1 MAEETPVIAQYNR
14 IKSEHPNEV
23 LFFRLGD
30 FYEMFNEDAAEVS
43 RLLNLTLTHRGDNPM
58 CGIPYHASKVY
69 IARLLRMGKK
79 IAIAEQIGEIAKK
92 GLTERKVVEVITPG
106 TATESEYLDGGANNF
121 LACAAV
127 TGNRGALAYIDVT
140 TGEFRATSFSQG
152 SMHENFSKELGRANP
167 RELILPESLRNDSK
181 FNIILEAYPALTVS
195 YYPDW
200 HFNPDLCHDRLV
212 RQFGTVNL
220 SPFGLEKT
228 SAEVPPAGFLL
239 DYIEK
244 TTNTL
249 SPHVTGIEIYS
260 DSQYVIMD
268 DSSRRNLEI
277 TSNLRDGSIQYTL
290 LECVNCTETAM
301 GSRMVRDW
309 LSFPLTNEAAIR
321 SRQNHVELFFSDHG
335 LLSNVRNHLEGILDI
350 ERLAGR
356 IAMDRAHAKDLVALK
371 NSLVMW
377 NRTRELLQDASFSF
391 MESDTSANIVSL
403 IENSITD
410 DPATVFTEGR
420 IIREGWSQEL
430 DHWKKIRSDFN
441 SVLEEYIE
449 EERQKTG
456 IQNLKIKNTGN
467 LGYFIEVTRGK
478 LDLVPP
484 HFIMK
489 RTLVNADRY
498 TTERLQELEASL
510 NESGTRIIQLE
521 HDLFL
526 EVRGKLKEFVA
537 YLRQVSREIAYIDV
551 TASFA
556 QSAVKHNWVRPDVSG
571 TSIVFDVRNGRHPV
585 VENHLPKGEFV
596 PNDLQLCLDECQ
608 SAGAGSSRHGSHTA
622 DNFAGSS
629 GDNFAGH
636 FAGHFALITG
646 PNMAGKSTFLRQNAL
661 ICLLAQTG
669 SFVPADSA
677 RLGIA
682 DRIFCRVGASD
693 NLAKGESTFLVE
705 MSETARILR
714 SATERSLVIMDEVGR
729 GTSTE
734 DGLSIAWAVSEH
746 LLNTV
751 RCKTLFA
758 THYHELTRLEH
769 PGLKMLCMAVSES
782 GTDVVFLRKVL
793 EGASEN
799 SYGIH
804 VARLAGIPSTV
815 IDRASEILEQIQAKA
830 GEKTRVAVT
839 EKQSRQKKSQTKS
852 LFGEEELVLN
862 SILSVDTNNI
872 TPIQALQMI
881 CDWKKDLS
889 GQ

>member
-14 IKSEHPNEV
+14 LKSEHPNEV

-127 TGNRGALAYIDVT
+127 TASRGALAYIDVT
-140 TGEFRATSFSQG
+140 TGEFRATSFPRESI
-152 SMHENFSKELGRANP
+152 HENFSKELGRANP
-167 RELILPESLRNDSK
+167 RELILPENLRNDPK
-181 FNIILEAYPALTVS
+181 FNMILESYPSLTVS

-212 RQFGTVNL
+212 KQFGTVNL
-220 SPFGLEKT
+220 SPFGLDKS

-277 TSNLRDGSIQYTL
+277 TSNLRDGSVQYTL

-309 LSFPLTNEAAIR
+309 LSFPLTNEAAIK

-335 LLSNVRNHLEGILDI
+335 LLSNVRNRLEGILDI

-356 IAMDRAHAKDLVALK
+356 VAMDRAHAKDLVALK
-371 NSLVMW
+371 NSLVLW
-377 NRTRELLQDASFSF
+377 SRTRELLTDSSFAFSESETAAS
-391 MESDTSANIVSL
+391 IISL

-420 IIREGWSQEL
+420 IIREGWSEEL

-441 SVLEEYIE
+441 SVLEDYIE

-484 HFIMK
+484 HFVMK

-498 TTERLQELEASL
+498 TTERLQELESSL

-526 EVRGKLKEFVA
+526 EVRGKLKEFVT
-537 YLRQVSREIAYIDV
+537 YLRQLSREIAYIDV

-556 QSAVKHNWVRPDVSG
+556 QSAVRHNWVRPQLSG
-571 TSIVFDVRNGRHPV
+571 EDLVFDVKNGRHPV

-596 PNDLQLCLDECQ
+596 PNDLQLCLDGGEVGGHA
-608 SAGAGSSRHGSHTA
+608 AG
-622 DNFAGSS
+622 N
-629 GDNFAGH
+629 

-714 SATERSLVIMDEVGR
+714 SATEHSLVIMDEVGR

-782 GTDVVFLRKVL
+782 GSDVVFLRKVV

-830 GEKTRVAVT
+830 GEKTKVAST
-839 EKQSRQKKSQTKS
+839 EKQSRQKKNQTKS

-881 CDWKKDLS
+881 CDWKKDLC

>member
-14 IKSEHPNEV
+14 LKSEHPNEV

-127 TGNRGALAYIDVT
+127 TASRGALAYIDVT
-140 TGEFRATSFSQG
+140 TGEFRATSFPRESI
-152 SMHENFSKELGRANP
+152 HENFSKELGRANP
-167 RELILPESLRNDSK
+167 RELILPESLRNDPK
-181 FNIILEAYPALTVS
+181 FSLILESYPSLTVS

-212 RQFGTVNL
+212 KQFGTVNL
-220 SPFGLEKT
+220 SPFGLDKT

-277 TSNLRDGSIQYTL
+277 TSNLRDGSVQYTL

-309 LSFPLTNEAAIR
+309 LSFPLTNEAAIK

-335 LLSNVRNHLEGILDI
+335 LLSNVRNRLEGILDI

-356 IAMDRAHAKDLVALK
+356 VAMDRAHAKDLVALK
-371 NSLVMW
+371 NSLVLW
-377 NRTRELLQDASFSF
+377 SRTRELLTDSSFAFSESETAAS
-391 MESDTSANIVSL
+391 IISL

-420 IIREGWSQEL
+420 IIREGWSEEL

-441 SVLEEYIE
+441 SVLEDYIE

-484 HFIMK
+484 HFVMK

-498 TTERLQELEASL
+498 TTERLQELESSL

-526 EVRGKLKEFVA
+526 EVRGKLKEFVT
-537 YLRQVSREIAYIDV
+537 YLRQLSREIAYIDV
-551 TASFA
+551 AASFA
-556 QSAVKHNWVRPDVSG
+556 QSAVRHNWVRPQLSG
-571 TSIVFDVRNGRHPV
+571 EDLVFDVKNGRHPV

-596 PNDLQLCLDECQ
+596 PNDLQLCLDGGEVV
-608 SAGAGSSRHGSHTA
+608 
-622 DNFAGSS
+622 
-629 GDNFAGH
+629 GH
-636 FAGHFALITG
+636 AVGNFAGHFALITG

-714 SATERSLVIMDEVGR
+714 SATEHSLVIMDEVGR

-782 GTDVVFLRKVL
+782 GSDVVFLRKVI

-830 GEKTRVAVT
+830 GEKTKVAST
-839 EKQSRQKKSQTKS
+839 EKQSRQKKNQTKS

-881 CDWKKDLS
+881 CDWKKDLC

>member
-14 IKSEHPNEV
+14 LKSEHPNEV

-127 TGNRGALAYIDVT
+127 TASRGALAYIDVT
-140 TGEFRATSFSQG
+140 TGEFRATSFPRESI
-152 SMHENFSKELGRANP
+152 HENFSKELGRANP
-167 RELILPESLRNDSK
+167 RELILPENLRNDPK
-181 FNIILEAYPALTVS
+181 FNLILESYPSLTVS

-212 RQFGTVNL
+212 KQFGTVNL
-220 SPFGLEKT
+220 SPFGLDKA

-277 TSNLRDGSIQYTL
+277 TSNLRDGSVQYTL

-309 LSFPLTNEAAIR
+309 LSFPLTNEAAIK

-335 LLSNVRNHLEGILDI
+335 LLSNVRNRLEGILDI

-356 IAMDRAHAKDLVALK
+356 VAMDRAHAKDLVALK
-371 NSLVMW
+371 NSLVLW
-377 NRTRELLQDASFSF
+377 NRTRELLTDSSFAFS
-391 MESDTSANIVSL
+391 ESETAAGIISL

-420 IIREGWSQEL
+420 IIREGWSEEL

-441 SVLEEYIE
+441 SVLEDYIE

-484 HFIMK
+484 HFVMK

-498 TTERLQELEASL
+498 TTERLQELESSL

-526 EVRGKLKEFVA
+526 EVRGKLKEFVT
-537 YLRQVSREIAYIDV
+537 YLRQLSREIAYIDV

-556 QSAVKHNWVRPDVSG
+556 QSAVRHSWVRPQLSG
-571 TSIVFDVRNGRHPV
+571 EDLVFDVKNGRHPV

-596 PNDLQLCLDECQ
+596 PNDLQLCLDGGEV
-608 SAGAGSSRHGSHTA
+608 AG
-622 DNFAGSS
+622 NFT
-629 GDNFAGH
+629 
-636 FAGHFALITG
+636 GHFALITG

-782 GTDVVFLRKVL
+782 GSDVVFLRKVI

-830 GEKTRVAVT
+830 GEKTKVAST
-839 EKQSRQKKSQTKS
+839 EKQSRQKKNQTKS

-881 CDWKKDLS
+881 CDWKKDLC

>member
-1 MAEETPVIAQYNR
+1 M
-14 IKSEHPNEV
+14 
-23 LFFRLGD
+23 
-30 FYEMFNEDAAEVS
+30 
-43 RLLNLTLTHRGDNPM
+43 
-58 CGIPYHASKVY
+58 
-69 IARLLRMGKK
+69 
-79 IAIAEQIGEIAKK
+79 
-92 GLTERKVVEVITPG
+92 
-106 TATESEYLDGGANNF
+106 
-121 LACAAV
+121 
-127 TGNRGALAYIDVT
+127 
-140 TGEFRATSFSQG
+140 
-152 SMHENFSKELGRANP
+152 
-167 RELILPESLRNDSK
+167 
-181 FNIILEAYPALTVS
+181 
-195 YYPDW
+195 
-200 HFNPDLCHDRLV
+200 
-212 RQFGTVNL
+212 
-220 SPFGLEKT
+220 
-228 SAEVPPAGFLL
+228 
-239 DYIEK
+239 
-244 TTNTL
+244 
-249 SPHVTGIEIYS
+249 
-260 DSQYVIMD
+260 
-268 DSSRRNLEI
+268 
-277 TSNLRDGSIQYTL
+277 
-290 LECVNCTETAM
+290 
-301 GSRMVRDW
+301 
-309 LSFPLTNEAAIR
+309 
-321 SRQNHVELFFSDHG
+321 
-335 LLSNVRNHLEGILDI
+335 
-350 ERLAGR
+350 
-356 IAMDRAHAKDLVALK
+356 
-371 NSLVMW
+371 
-377 NRTRELLQDASFSF
+377 
-391 MESDTSANIVSL
+391 
-403 IENSITD
+403 
-410 DPATVFTEGR
+410 
-420 IIREGWSQEL
+420 
-430 DHWKKIRSDFN
+430 
-441 SVLEEYIE
+441 
-449 EERQKTG
+449 
-456 IQNLKIKNTGN
+456 
-467 LGYFIEVTRGK
+467 TRGK

-484 HFIMK
+484 HFVMK

-498 TTERLQELEASL
+498 TTERLQELESSL

-526 EVRGKLKEFVA
+526 EVRGKLKEFVT
-537 YLRQVSREIAYIDV
+537 YLRQLSREIAYIDV

-556 QSAVKHNWVRPDVSG
+556 QSAVRHNWVRPQLSG
-571 TSIVFDVRNGRHPV
+571 EDLVFDVKNGRHPV

-596 PNDLQLCLDECQ
+596 PNDLQLCLDGGEV
-608 SAGAGSSRHGSHTA
+608 
-622 DNFAGSS
+622 
-629 GDNFAGH
+629 AGH
-636 FAGHFALITG
+636 AVGNFAGHFALITG

-714 SATERSLVIMDEVGR
+714 SATEHSLVIMDEVGR

-782 GTDVVFLRKVL
+782 GSDVVFLRKVI

-830 GEKTRVAVT
+830 GEKTKVAST
-839 EKQSRQKKSQTKS
+839 EKQSRQKKNQTKS

-881 CDWKKDLS
+881 CDWKKDLC